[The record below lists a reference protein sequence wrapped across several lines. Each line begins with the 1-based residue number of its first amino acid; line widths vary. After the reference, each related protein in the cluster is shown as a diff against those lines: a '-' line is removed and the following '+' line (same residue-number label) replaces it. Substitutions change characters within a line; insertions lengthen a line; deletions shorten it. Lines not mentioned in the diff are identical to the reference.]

1 MTCVTH
7 MLGWM
12 GTFALVA
19 AASVYL
25 VSATLLA
32 RRQLRETPHHY
43 PHWRALWAIVRGLIL
58 GLIPAAVVGVV
69 LGALL

>member
-1 MTCVTH
+1 
-7 MLGWM
+7 M
-12 GTFALVA
+12 GTFPLVA

-43 PHWRALWAIVRGLIL
+43 PHWQALGAIVRGLLL
-58 GLIPAAVVGVV
+58 GLIPAAVVG
-69 LGALL
+69 LLMVAIF